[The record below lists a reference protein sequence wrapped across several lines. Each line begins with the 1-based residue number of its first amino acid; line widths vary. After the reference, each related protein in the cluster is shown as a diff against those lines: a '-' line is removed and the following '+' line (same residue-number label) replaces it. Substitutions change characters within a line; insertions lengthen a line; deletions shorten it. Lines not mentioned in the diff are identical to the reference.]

1 MAKDYYINVRLDQDT
16 YEALNAYA
24 KGFEE
29 QISPAV
35 RDIFRK
41 FFASIRKET
50 PDARRTL

>member
-1 MAKDYYINVRLDQDT
+1 MAKDYYINVRLDQET
-16 YEALNAYA
+16 YRQLYEYA
-24 KGFEE
+24 EGFED

-41 FFASIRKET
+41 FFAAIRKEK

>member
-1 MAKDYYINVRLDQDT
+1 MAKDYYINVRLDEKT
-16 YEALNAYA
+16 YRQLGEYA

-41 FFASIRKET
+41 FFASIRKEK